1 VLWSEDAAWTV
12 ERPAA
17 EHRGV
22 SPRYFDAMG
31 ISVLRGRAFTDADR
45 NGPGVVLVNQAFADR
60 FLGGADALGRRLEI
74 DDGQPL
80 PREIVGV
87 VADVKHFSLGAA
99 ARPEMYVPYRD
110 RPRPNVSLVVR
121 TAGVAAAPLTAGIR
135 GELAGLDAGIPLANV
150 KTIDAHLAAASA
162 RQLFSARV
170 LALFAALA
178 LLMAGLGLYGVV
190 AYATAQRRSE
200 IGLRMALG
208 ADRPAIARLIVGEG
222 ARLAL
227 TGVAIGLVGAVVLAR
242 VVAAQLYEVG
252 PGDPLAFAAGVA
264 VLAGATLLACS
275 VPALRATRV
284 DPASCLRT

>member
-1 VLWSEDAAWTV
+1 
-12 ERPAA
+12 
-17 EHRGV
+17 
-22 SPRYFDAMG
+22 
-31 ISVLRGRAFTDADR
+31 
-45 NGPGVVLVNQAFADR
+45 
-60 FLGGADALGRRLEI
+60 
-74 DDGQPL
+74 
-80 PREIVGV
+80 
-87 VADVKHFSLGAA
+87 
-99 ARPEMYVPYRD
+99 
-110 RPRPNVSLVVR
+110 VSLVVR